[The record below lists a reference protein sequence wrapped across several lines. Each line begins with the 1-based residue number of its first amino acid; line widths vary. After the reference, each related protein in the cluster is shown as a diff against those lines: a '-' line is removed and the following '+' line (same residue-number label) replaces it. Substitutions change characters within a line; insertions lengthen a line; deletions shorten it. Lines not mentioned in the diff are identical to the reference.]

1 MLKIVHF
8 ADAHI
13 DIAAHGRHDPD
24 TGLPIRV
31 LDFLKALDTIID
43 TAIQEKADLVIFS
56 GDAYKDRT
64 PSPTFQREWGRRII
78 RLSAANI
85 PALLLVGN
93 HDISPASGR
102 ANTLQEF
109 DTLQVPMV
117 KVLYQP
123 KLLTPSDLWGLPLQV
138 AVLPWI
144 FRSGLMAAIDYT
156 ASDGDHLNEEIEIR
170 LTKVLEQQLDDL
182 DPSLPAVLVAHGSIQ
197 GAVYGNERTVMLGKD
212 LILPGALVKDSRLD
226 YVALGHIHK
235 HQDLNPGQHPPVVY
249 PGSIERVDFGEAG
262 DEKGFIIAEV
272 EKGKTTYQFK
282 KLNGR
287 RFFDKL
293 VRIKDKDGLMDKV
306 LAGLPPQEKIPD
318 AIIRLVIEYP
328 RDLDMFIDEPLLREK
343 CSDALE
349 FHLIRRPQEEARLRL
364 PNDQT
369 IASLSPLELLDIYW
383 KSVRTNPKDLN
394 ILQTLASSIIQTV
407 SGGETL
413 ESARENDQ

>member
-13 DIAAHGRHDPD
+13 DIASHGRHDPD

-109 DTLQVPMV
+109 DTLQVPKV

-123 KLLTPSDLWGLPLQV
+123 KLLTPSVLWDLPLQV

-156 ASDGDHLNEEIEIR
+156 ASEGDNLNEEIEKR
-170 LTKVLEQQLDDL
+170 LTKVLEQQLDEL

-212 LILPGALVKDSRLD
+212 LILPGALVKDPRLD

-262 DEKGFIIAEV
+262 DEKGFIIAKV

-287 RFFDKL
+287 RFFDRL
-293 VRIKDKDGLMDKV
+293 VRIKDKEGLMDKV
-306 LAGLPPQEKIPD
+306 LGGLPPQEKIPD

-343 CSDALE
+343 CAAALE

-364 PNDQT
+364 PSDQT

-383 KSVRTNPKDLN
+383 KSVRTNPKDLD
-394 ILQTLASSIIQTV
+394 ILHTLASSIIQTV
-407 SGGETL
+407 SGGEPS
-413 ESARENDQ
+413 ESTREND

>member
-1 MLKIVHF
+1 MIKVVHF

-13 DIAAHGRHDPD
+13 DIATHGRHDPE

-31 LDFLKALDTIID
+31 LDFLKALDAIID
-43 TAIQEKADLVIFS
+43 TAIHEKADLVIFS

-78 RLSAANI
+78 RLSAAGI

-109 DTLQVPMV
+109 DTLQVPRV

-123 KLLTPSDLWGLPLQV
+123 ALLTPRDLWDLPLQV
-138 AVLPWI
+138 IAVPWI
-144 FRSGLMAAIDYT
+144 FRSGLMASIEYT
-156 ASDGDHLNEEIEIR
+156 ASEGDRLNEEIEKR
-170 LTKVLEQQLDDL
+170 LAVIIEDHLNNL
-182 DPSLPAVLVAHGSIQ
+182 DPSLPTILVAHGSVQ

-212 LILPGALVKDSRLD
+212 LILPGSLVKDPRLD

-249 PGSIERVDFGEAG
+249 PGSIERVDFGEAE
-262 DEKGFIIAEV
+262 DEKGFIIAQV
-272 EKGKTTYQFK
+272 EKGKTTCQFK

-287 RFFDKL
+287 RFFDKQ
-293 VRIKDKDGLMDKV
+293 VRIKDKEGMMEKI
-306 LAGLPPQEKIPD
+306 LACLPAEEKIPD

-343 CSDALE
+343 CAGALE

-364 PNDQT
+364 PHDQT

-383 KSVRTNPKDLN
+383 KSVSTKPKETDT
-394 ILQTLASSIIQTV
+394 LQTLASSIVQAV
-407 SGGETL
+407 SGGEAP
-413 ESARENDQ
+413 ESSHGIE